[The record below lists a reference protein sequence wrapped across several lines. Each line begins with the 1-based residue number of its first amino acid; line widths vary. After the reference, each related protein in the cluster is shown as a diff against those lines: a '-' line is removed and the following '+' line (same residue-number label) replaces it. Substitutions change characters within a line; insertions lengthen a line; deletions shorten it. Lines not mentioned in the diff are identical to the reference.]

1 MQFGANETVDRV
13 LDGRIKII
21 QKRKGYRFTEDTLHL
36 CQFIRPMSPAKGI
49 DLGTGCG
56 IVAITLVVEGKVDHM
71 VGLELQQEL
80 VSLAER
86 NVALNGLEQLVEIK
100 MADIRRVREL
110 FGPGSFQLVVSN
122 PPYREI
128 GRGRLNPSLEKRI
141 ARHEWACT
149 LQDLVKA
156 ADYLLA
162 PDGVFGFCHLE
173 QRWPEIQRGLKYFR
187 MEVCRKEIIYGPGG
201 KSTGLLLVEAVRAK

>member
-1 MQFGANETVDRV
+1 
-13 LDGRIKII
+13 
-21 QKRKGYRFTEDTLHL
+21 
-36 CQFIRPMSPAKGI
+36 
-49 DLGTGCG
+49 
-56 IVAITLVVEGKVDHM
+56 M
-71 VGLELQQEL
+71 VGLELQEEL
-80 VSLAER
+80 ASLAER
-86 NVALNGLEQLVEIK
+86 NVVLNGLQQLVEIK

-149 LQDLVKA
+149 LEDLVKA

-162 PDGVFGFCHLE
+162 PDGVFAFCHLE
-173 QRWPEIQRGLKYFR
+173 RRWPEIQSGLKHFR
-187 MEVCRKEIIYGPGG
+187 MEVYRKETIYGPGG
-201 KSTGLLLVEAVRAK
+201 KSTGLLLVEAVREG